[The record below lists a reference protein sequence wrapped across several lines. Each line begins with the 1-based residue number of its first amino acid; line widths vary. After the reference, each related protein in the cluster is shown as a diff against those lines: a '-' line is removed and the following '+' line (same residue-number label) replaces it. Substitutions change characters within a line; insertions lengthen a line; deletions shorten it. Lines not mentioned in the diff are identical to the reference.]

1 MGVPHLQNRNI
12 FIAGDDRTFACDLT
26 KSFATAGAKVIRPVD
41 TIEDALDF
49 ITSSK
54 LIDGAVLSV
63 NDQGRVTFIAAE
75 HLRRRRIPCIF
86 VLGFKSSP
94 IPDELKDV
102 RYFEKPVDPRCVIG
116 LMAALIAA

>member
-1 MGVPHLQNRNI
+1 MGVAHLRNRNI
-12 FIAGDDRTFACDLT
+12 FIAEKDHAFARDLT
-26 KSFATAGAKVIRPVD
+26 KYLATAGAKVIRPVD

-63 NDQGRVTFIAAE
+63 NYQDRATFVAAE

-102 RYFEKPVDPRCVIG
+102 RYFEKPVDPHHLVG